1 MPTACNMAHR
11 PTYLYLYRF
20 CTTPIACLPMYKRSI
35 LRAFTL
41 DLSSHLVV
49 KEVSLGVPKQGV
61 VDETVLTI
69 IGLLVTSSP
78 MMVSTTVQSFTVT
91 VS

>member
-1 MPTACNMAHR
+1 
-11 PTYLYLYRF
+11 
-20 CTTPIACLPMYKRSI
+20 MYKRSI